1 MDTKYKFLSHIAYSD
16 NIWYTL
22 LATNTEYARKERIH
36 MAEKKERQIIDV
48 NSGTTTTQKRAKK
61 KSPAAKKTATEAK
74 VTKKAIITPENRKK
88 AVKFRWGAA
97 ILWLLAIGAE
107 VLTILVF
114 NKTIYIPGNILTYIL
129 IGLGIDL
136 ALVIAGSLLW
146 KKSNRLDPAS
156 EKNKVK
162 FFLWNNMGL
171 LAAIVCFVP
180 LIILLLK
187 EKDLDPKVKKIASI
201 VAIIVAV
208 IASAVSIDWTPV
220 SAEDLA
226 QAQSDAEAYTIDGN
240 VFWTQFGKCYHLNED
255 CGSLKNSA
263 KLYKGTVDQAFEA
276 NREKPCSFCASA
288 EALEEYAKQSENDFD
303 LGVDVSD
310 SDLLDYVGDIFESD
324 ADLAA

>member
-1 MDTKYKFLSHIAYSD
+1 
-16 NIWYTL
+16 
-22 LATNTEYARKERIH
+22 

-48 NSGTTTTQKRAKK
+48 NSGTTTTKKTAKKSPTAKK
-61 KSPAAKKTATEAK
+61 KTAEAK

-88 AVKFRWGAA
+88 AVKFRWGAV

-180 LIILLLK
+180 LIVLLLK

-201 VAIIVAV
+201 VAIVVAV

-226 QAQSDAEAYTIDGN
+226 QAQSDAAAYTIDGN
-240 VFWTQFGKCYHLNED
+240 VFWTQFGKCYHLSED

-263 KLYKGTVDQAFEA
+263 KLYKGSVDQAFEA

-288 EALEEYAKQSENDFD
+288 EALEEYARQQSEGFDD
-303 LGVDVSD
+303 LGVSD
-310 SDLLDYVGDIFESD
+310 SDLLDYVDDLFESET
-324 ADLAA
+324 DLAA